1 MVKKMGENHEYF
13 YRLLLSTFVR
23 HKLFLLYVVFVVC
36 CFCLCCFCGIV
47 SDRGALKQLLRSK
60 FDI

>member
-36 CFCLCCFCGIV
+36 CFCGIV

>member
-36 CFCLCCFCGIV
+36 CFCGIV
-47 SDRGALKQLLRSK
+47 SDRGAPKQLLRSK